1 MKDERITLR
10 ISTEE
15 RELLSTIAKLNNTSV
30 SGIIRS
36 LIREWIM
43 YISQKPEVENFEQDT
58 EENAP
63 AENE

>member
-15 RELLSTIAKLNNTSV
+15 RELLTTIARLNKTSV
-30 SGIIRS
+30 SGIIRT

-43 YISQKPEVENFEQDT
+43 YISQKPEVENFEQAGKESET
-58 EENAP
+58 A
-63 AENE
+63 